1 MTPRIA
7 KYRIGDLA
15 RLSGVSVRMLRH
27 YDQIGL
33 LPAVTAENGYR
44 YYDDAGLERLQEIL
58 FYRALDMGLEDIHA
72 LLDGNASRLER
83 LQHHQARLRE
93 KHFETAA
100 MPATLEQTIAAEK
113 GGPRMTPEELYKPFS
128 PEKQAV
134 YEDWLIDTYGEDMAD
149 AIATSKAH
157 LAKAPE
163 GMEER
168 MNALADIE
176 GALVSAFESGA
187 TELTEVFDKHRAWVA
202 SMWGKPCP
210 PEAYA
215 GLADMYLSHPDFIAR
230 YEALAPKFSQWLPAQ
245 MKAYAGQIE

>member
-7 KYRIGDLA
+7 KYRIGELA
-15 RLSGVSVRMLRH
+15 QLSGVSVRVLRH

-33 LPAVTAENGYR
+33 LPAMTAENGYR

-58 FYRALDMGLEDIHA
+58 FYRALDIGLQDIRA
-72 LLDGNASRLER
+72 FLDGNASRLER
-83 LQHHQARLRE
+83 LQHHHTRLR
-93 KHFETAA
+93 KKQFETAA
-100 MPATLEQTIAAEK
+100 MLATLEQTIAAEK
-113 GGPRMTPEELYKPFS
+113 GGPKMTPEELYKPFS
-128 PEKQAV
+128 PEQQAE
-134 YEDWLIDTYGEDMAD
+134 YEDWLIDTYGKGMAD

-176 GALVSAFESGA
+176 GALVDAYEAAESDVSQ
-187 TELTEVFDKHRAWVA
+187 LLDQHRAWVA

-230 YEALAPKFSQWLPAQ
+230 YEALAPKFSQWLPVQ
-245 MKAYAGQIE
+245 MKSYAAGIE